1 MKVLAIFI
9 ICGLMTLPTTARSAT
24 LPRPAHSTI
33 YPQEEILKKF
43 TSLKIKEVQKLIGRK
58 LTIKEKISFLI
69 LKATSKKKDKTN
81 QGATALGFG
90 IVALA
95 TLVIGLFVP
104 YVIIVALVA
113 SILAIVLGSMAK
125 KQDPSD
131 KKAHGGLIL
140 GWITLA
146 LIALFL
152 IVAAIVVAS
161 WA

>member
-1 MKVLAIFI
+1 MKILSIFI
-9 ICGLMTLPTTARSAT
+9 ICGVMALPSTLRSAT
-24 LPRPAHSTI
+24 LPQPVHSTN
-33 YPQEEILKKF
+33 YPQEEVLRKF

-58 LTIKEKISFLI
+58 LTLKEKISFMI
-69 LKATSKKKDKTN
+69 LKATSKRKDKTN
-81 QGATALGFG
+81 QGGTALAFG

-113 SILAIVLGSMAK
+113 AILAIVFGSMAK
-125 KQDPSD
+125 KQDPND
-131 KKAHGGLIL
+131 KKAHGGVIL

-152 IVAAIVVAS
+152 IAAAIVVAS